1 MVVGVVAVVDGVA
14 LGEGVLADAVALA
27 AQVGAFECVAVG
39 VPSDARPHRLV
50 VLDEPAP
57 CELLWQS
64 GASGAKEE
72 ATLKD
77 LQGWG
82 MDGWMDGCGCVC
94 VCVCVPCRPPRPPR
108 PPRPLH
114 STSWNVKLVLQG
126 NPKST
131 QRRRSERHTGAGRSK
146 LPCGLQS
153 TRPVSTRVGEEEET
167 CGIGIRSAG
176 DIT

>member
-82 MDGWMDGCGCVC
+82 MDGWMDGCGYVC
-94 VCVCVPCRPPRPPR
+94 VCVCTLSPSSPSSPSSSSSLDILEC
-108 PPRPLH
+108 
-114 STSWNVKLVLQG
+114 
-126 NPKST
+126 
-131 QRRRSERHTGAGRSK
+131 
-146 LPCGLQS
+146 
-153 TRPVSTRVGEEEET
+153 ET
-167 CGIGIRSAG
+167 CTPR
-176 DIT
+176 